1 MTEQSEEQDPNTLSL
16 EAREYGKIGTIHC
29 GVTRDGMI
37 SIGGRQYEVEDGA
50 KVGDEITRHHRNAG
64 RGAVLVRP
72 RLNRGPILTDPGPRS
87 VSRCPRG

>member
-50 KVGDEITRHHRNAG
+50 KVGDEITRITATREG
-64 RGAVLVRP
+64 EQYSFVRA
-72 RLNRGPILTDPGPRS
+72 
-87 VSRCPRG
+87 